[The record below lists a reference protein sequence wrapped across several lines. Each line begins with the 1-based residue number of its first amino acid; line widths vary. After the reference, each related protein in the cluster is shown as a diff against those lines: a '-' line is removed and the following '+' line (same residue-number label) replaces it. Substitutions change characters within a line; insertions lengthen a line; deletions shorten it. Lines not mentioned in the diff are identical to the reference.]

1 MQESE
6 VESYLRREAKRL
18 NAMPMKFVSPGLR
31 GVPDRCLAFPGG
43 IMVFVELKAPGE
55 KPRKQQEYRMQQ
67 LRDRGFI
74 VKVIDDKPG
83 VDRLMEEVRAW
94 SLKRTTISNS
104 Q

>member
-1 MQESE
+1 MQESDI
-6 VESYLRREAKRL
+6 ESYLRREAIKL

-43 IMVFVELKAPGE
+43 LMVFVELKAPGE

-74 VKVIDDKPG
+74 VKVIDDRSG
-83 VDRLMEEVRAW
+83 VDRLMAEV
-94 SLKRTTISNS
+94 KTIQKMTN
-104 Q
+104 